1 MAFSFQRAGHF
12 ACLRDRSRKTGR
24 DDLRL
29 STGQSFRIGLA
40 SRDRAEGLFLLRR
53 KEVIHP
59 LVLEGIPCFDLT
71 PITGPAL
78 DAVPLAVGQTLSG
91 LAGSHGVTGSVY
103 KARERIHRGSAD
115 PRLLAIPAS
124 RSRIADSDPY
134 WGRLSAIRFTSRCRN
149 ALYRPL

>member
-1 MAFSFQRAGHF
+1 MAFSFQGARHSVTPGSLPENRTGWPSAALCERPRGMSPAG
-12 ACLRDRSRKTGR
+12 
-24 DDLRL
+24 RL
-29 STGQSFRIGLA
+29 QELFLQ
-40 SRDRAEGLFLLRR
+40 DFFLLRR

-124 RSRIADSDPY
+124 RSRIADSDP
-134 WGRLSAIRFTSRCRN
+134 N
-149 ALYRPL
+149 

>member
-1 MAFSFQRAGHF
+1 MGLCPGISPGKPNGTPGACTAAQTPAF
-12 ACLRDRSRKTGR
+12 
-24 DDLRL
+24 
-29 STGQSFRIGLA
+29 LA
-40 SRDRAEGLFLLRR
+40 KGWSAPRYCSQGLFLLRR

-134 WGRLSAIRFTSRCRN
+134 WGRLSAIRFASRRRN

>member
-1 MAFSFQRAGHF
+1 MAFSFQGSPRISCAS
-12 ACLRDRSRKTGR
+12 RDRSQETGR
-24 DDLRL
+24 DDHRLLLRRPKFQCL
-29 STGQSFRIGLA
+29 GCPGRCAWDF
-40 SRDRAEGLFLLRR
+40 FLLRR

-134 WGRLSAIRFTSRCRN
+134 WGRL
-149 ALYRPL
+149 

>member
-1 MAFSFQRAGHF
+1 MD
-12 ACLRDRSRKTGR
+12 LRDLSQKTGR
-24 DDLRL
+24 DGHRL
-29 STGQSFRIGLA
+29 LLA
-40 SRDRAEGLFLLRR
+40 SSRDRNLRPLDAPAYWCRGLFLLRR

-115 PRLLAIPAS
+115 PRLLASPAS

-134 WGRLSAIRFTSRCRN
+134 WGRL
-149 ALYRPL
+149 

>member
-1 MAFSFQRAGHF
+1 MTRLLCG
-12 ACLRDRSRKTGR
+12 LR
-24 DDLRL
+24 
-29 STGQSFRIGLA
+29 GLA
-40 SRDRAEGLFLLRR
+40 VPFGLARRLCSAGLFLLRR

-134 WGRLSAIRFTSRCRN
+134 WGRL
-149 ALYRPL
+149 

>member
-1 MAFSFQRAGHF
+1 M
-12 ACLRDRSRKTGR
+12 
-24 DDLRL
+24 
-29 STGQSFRIGLA
+29 
-40 SRDRAEGLFLLRR
+40 
-53 KEVIHP
+53 IHP

-78 DAVPLAVGQTLSG
+78 DAALPGGVGQTLSG

-124 RSRIADSDPY
+124 RGRIADPDPN
-134 WGRLSAIRFTSRCRN
+134 WDRLWRLAPPRGVAARCACHCSTCV
-149 ALYRPL
+149 ALGMGGVMT

>member
-1 MAFSFQRAGHF
+1 MTYITAAQTAGLFQ
-12 ACLRDRSRKTGR
+12 KTGLPR
-24 DDLRL
+24 DTAR
-29 STGQSFRIGLA
+29 
-40 SRDRAEGLFLLRR
+40 RDFFLLRR

-134 WGRLSAIRFTSRCRN
+134 WGRL
-149 ALYRPL
+149 